1 MARLSRTHFP
11 PSFFDLPTRTG
22 RGVPGEIVERWVK
35 GDRSAATARALLAP
49 TVVRGT
55 VVATDAAGLTR
66 LTRRRGLVEMLA
78 LLDRPKELV
87 HAYGCAVGG
96 EGVGIWAADNTLMFY
111 PEPAVRCEA
120 VARMLLALRDELA
133 AECELSI
140 GAAAHYGAFYR
151 LGDSLLGADAEAA
164 EEVAESETEGGEV
177 VLTAAFVERLR
188 AEHEEEEGDGG
199 GALPFALERRGRAG
213 GGVETYRLLDGPR
226 PSSGTPL
233 AAGADA
239 NFAYPIPYSAEFHA
253 EMRRCRDAVRGRGD
267 GGVAPEV
274 LEQRFAAER
283 AVVLVER
290 EREQAAPSDA
300 PEAVLLDEL
309 ALTVAMRRVGD
320 ELLARL
326 GYSSGGETVKTA
338 GRVGIYVFADCDAA
352 VAFARRFRAAL
363 AEQGIASRV
372 GVDVGPVLLFDLDGD
387 GTRDIAGTPVNLAS
401 KLAQDRGAMGR
412 IYLTADAHARL
423 RGGPQRD
430 GWRPVR
436 FEASG
441 VVIEGWEG

>member
-1 MARLSRTHFP
+1 
-11 PSFFDLPTRTG
+11 
-22 RGVPGEIVERWVK
+22 
-35 GDRSAATARALLAP
+35 
-49 TVVRGT
+49 
-55 VVATDAAGLTR
+55 
-66 LTRRRGLVEMLA
+66 
-78 LLDRPKELV
+78 
-87 HAYGCAVGG
+87 
-96 EGVGIWAADNTLMFY
+96 
-111 PEPAVRCEA
+111 
-120 VARMLLALRDELA
+120 MLLALRDQLA
-133 AECELSI
+133 AECEVSI

-151 LGDSLLGADAEAA
+151 LGDSLLGADT
-164 EEVAESETEGGEV
+164 EEVEGVAESETEGGEV
-177 VLTAAFVERLR
+177 VLTVGFVARLR
-188 AEHEEEEGDGG
+188 AELGG
-199 GALPFALERRGRAG
+199 GAGPDGRAGAFPFALTRRADA
-213 GGVETYRLLDGPR
+213 TFRLLDGPR
-226 PSSGTPL
+226 AALPSGAPIAA
-233 AAGADA
+233 AAGD
-239 NFAYPIPYSAEFHA
+239 FGYPIPYSAEFHA
-253 EMRRCRDAVRGRGD
+253 EMRRCRDAARG
-267 GGVAPEV
+267 GGGGGAVAPEV

-326 GYSSGGETVKTA
+326 GHSSGGETVKTA

-352 VAFARRFRAAL
+352 VAFARHFRAAL

-401 KLAQDRGAMGR
+401 KMAQDRGAMGR

-423 RGGPQRD
+423 RGAQID

-441 VVIEGWEG
+441 VAIEGWEG